1 MGDLVPRRTLEK
13 QGMKALG
20 GVAGGVGLMV
30 LQGIAGGAGLSVPGI
45 IVGGAVALVGLAV
58 SSSRDDRKAG
68 LVTLAAGAATILAS
82 LPFLGGLAGGLMWLG
97 GAGLLVMGGINLF
110 KFLKGMRKNSR

>member
-1 MGDLVPRRTLEK
+1 MGDLVPRKTLEK

-20 GVAGGVGLMV
+20 GIGGGVGLMV
-30 LQGIAGGAGLSVPGI
+30 LQAIAGGAALSVPGI
-45 IVGGAVALVGLAV
+45 IVGCAVTLVGLAI

-68 LVTLAAGAATILAS
+68 LLTAAAGAATILAS
-82 LPFLGGLAGGLMWLG
+82 LPILGGLAGSLMWLG

-110 KFLKGMRKNSR
+110 KFLKGMRKNNR